1 MIEKIKNFVMLQVE
15 CLDIQ
20 YCEMMNIIQ
29 WTVVAGLNFFMTFSY
44 LLQVIKVRKL
54 PAPESC

>member
-44 LLQVIKVRKL
+44 LLQVI
-54 PAPESC
+54 